1 MSQQVF
7 VQVRF
12 QEKTPYG
19 DFHDALYFSEAEYAT
34 AKQKDI
40 DDLVDGRVAAH
51 VDRIKNA
58 PAPVEPTKQELQAQ
72 LAEVLKQVDE
82 LNVKIEEKNAK

>member
-19 DFHDALYFSEAEYAT
+19 DFHDALYFSPVEYAA

-40 DDLVDGRVAAH
+40 DDQVSARVVAH
-51 VDRIKNA
+51 IDRIQNA
-58 PAPVEPTKQELQAQ
+58 PPVQEATKQELQAQ
-72 LAEVLKQVDE
+72 LIEAQKVVDE
-82 LNVKIEEKNAK
+82 LVIKIAEK